1 MVTTIEADIK
11 NGKIIGPNAAKLPAI
26 AHVRITLL
34 TKPEKSHPDWNS
46 IKAQFGKLKIRVDT
60 VEWQQQIRS
69 ECDISDKK

>member
-1 MVTTIEADIK
+1 MLTTIEADIK

-34 TKPEKSHPDWNS
+34 SQPEKNHPNWNS
-46 IKAQFGKLKIRVDT
+46 IKEQFGKLQTRVDT

-69 ECDISDKK
+69 EWD